1 MSLVCLIAH
10 SLPPL
15 FVKEGSIAHA
25 SHKNDG
31 GTRPHMRRVWPT
43 SPTTISAP
51 PEVPLSICSLCFQG
65 GTSSLLFLR
74 WLR

>member
-31 GTRPHMRRVWPT
+31 GNPATHGKGVAHQPHNNFRAARSAALDLFTLFPRRD
-43 SPTTISAP
+43 
-51 PEVPLSICSLCFQG
+51 
-65 GTSSLLFLR
+65 
-74 WLR
+74 